1 MEQADLSSKNC
12 KLYYMIDDGFIYYNI
27 MNDFS
32 YGDQVCAN
40 SSNEFMWGL
49 IQTDEYIN
57 EWFIQWTDGVY

>member
-1 MEQADLSSKNC
+1 
-12 KLYYMIDDGFIYYNI
+12 MIDDGFIYYNI